1 MKCSNWQTFAAFIN
15 MGAQIILRHS
25 IKFNEGASYNIIGL
39 PKCKIDKVRCLILT
53 IRSIAWPKFPMDIS
67 HPYPI
72 IFHSEHGHSDS
83 MSNKIKLSLR
93 HL

>member
-53 IRSIAWPKFPMDIS
+53 IRTIAWPKFPMDIS
-67 HPYPI
+67 LLTLLYSI
-72 IFHSEHGHSDS
+72 VS
-83 MSNKIKLSLR
+83 MDTLTQ
-93 HL
+93 